1 LSDPIA
7 PADVSLSG
15 AGRIEIA
22 LTFDDGFW
30 APCYATMRSICLT
43 THHPERLRFHLLH
56 QQLTPTHRAALESI
70 RNDYGAELNFID
82 LDASEGVSQRIAG
95 FPRPRLMRFSKVIYA
110 RLFLGELLDV
120 AIARVLYLDCDVFVR
135 TALDPLFFM
144 DMQGHAIAAVLQPDR
159 MHVIAGTD
167 LRARSVFS
175 MADPY
180 FNSGVM
186 LIDMAQYRQ
195 VDFAAELARRLTPE
209 ELALF
214 YYDQDMINF
223 CFRGRILE
231 LDMRWNLQ
239 NAEPA
244 HEVFNP
250 AIVHYSAN
258 PKPWFVWSRVAF
270 KRTYRHLMT
279 NQYFYQYRR
288 ERMIGMVK
296 RWLRLA

>member
-1 LSDPIA
+1 MRD
-7 PADVSLSG
+7 G
-15 AGRIEIA
+15 ANTIEIV

-43 THHPERLRFHLLH
+43 THHPEQLRFHLLH
-56 QQLTPTHRAALESI
+56 RQLTPAHRAALESI
-70 RNDYGAELNFID
+70 HSDYGASLNFID
-82 LDASEGVSQRIAG
+82 LDAGNVLSERIAG
-95 FPRPRLMRFSKVIYA
+95 FPRLRLLRFSKVIYA
-110 RLFLGELLDV
+110 RLFLADLLDP
-120 AIARVLYLDCDVFVR
+120 AIERVLYLDCDVFVR
-135 TALDPLFFM
+135 TALDPLFFI

-159 MHVIAGTD
+159 MHCIAGTD
-167 LRARSVFS
+167 LKSRNAFS

-195 VDFAAELARRLTPE
+195 VDFIAELERGLSPAELAM
-209 ELALF
+209 F

-223 CFRGRILE
+223 CFKGRILE
-231 LDMRWNLQ
+231 LDTRWNLQ
-239 NAEPA
+239 NAVPA

-258 PKPWFVWSRVAF
+258 PKPWFWWSRVAF

-279 NQYFYQYRR
+279 NSYFYQYRR
-288 ERMIGMVK
+288 ERVARLVR
-296 RWLRLA
+296 RWLRLG

>member
-1 LSDPIA
+1 MRNG
-7 PADVSLSG
+7 AD
-15 AGRIEIA
+15 RIEIA

-43 THHPERLRFHLLH
+43 THHPEQLRFHLLH
-56 QQLTPTHRAALESI
+56 HALAPSHLEALQSI
-70 RNDYGAELNFID
+70 ERDYGAQLNFID
-82 LDASEGVSQRIAG
+82 LDAGGALKERIAA
-95 FPRPRLMRFSKVIYA
+95 FPRPRLMRFSTVIYA
-110 RLFLGELLDV
+110 RLFLAELLD
-120 AIARVLYLDCDVFVR
+120 ASIERVLYLDCDVFVR

-144 DMQGHAIAAVLQPDR
+144 DMQGNALAAVLQPDR
-159 MHVIAGTD
+159 MHCIAVTD
-167 LRARSVFS
+167 LKSRSAFS

-180 FNSGVM
+180 FNSGVL

-195 VDFAAELARRLTPE
+195 VDFAAELARRLTPA

-223 CFRGRILE
+223 CFKGRILE
-231 LDMRWNLQ
+231 LDPRWNLQ

-258 PKPWFVWSRVAF
+258 PKPWFTWSRVAF

-279 NQYFYQYRR
+279 NRYFYQYRR
-288 ERMIGMVK
+288 ERLLGLA
-296 RWLRLA
+296 RRLLRLG

>member
-1 LSDPIA
+1 MRD
-7 PADVSLSG
+7 G
-15 AGRIEIA
+15 ANTIEIA

-56 QQLTPTHRAALESI
+56 QTLAPSHRAALESI
-70 RNDYGAELNFID
+70 GSDYGAQLNFID
-82 LDASEGVSQRIAG
+82 LDARDGLNQRIAAL
-95 FPRPRLMRFSKVIYA
+95 PRPRLMRFSKVIYA
-110 RLFLGELLDV
+110 RLFLAELLD
-120 AIARVLYLDCDVFVR
+120 ASIERVLYLDCDVFVR

-144 DMQGHAIAAVLQPDR
+144 DMQGRAIAAVLQPDR
-159 MHVIAGTD
+159 MHCIAGTD
-167 LRARSVFS
+167 LRSRNTFS
-175 MADPY
+175 MAEPY

-186 LIDMAQYRQ
+186 LIDMVQYRQ
-195 VDFAAELARRLTPE
+195 MDFSAELARLPAAELAM
-209 ELALF
+209 F

-231 LDMRWNLQ
+231 LDPRWNLQ

-258 PKPWFVWSRVAF
+258 AKPWFAWSRVAF

-279 NQYFYQYRR
+279 NHYFYQYRR
-288 ERMIGMVK
+288 ERLARLAR
-296 RWLRLA
+296 RWLPWTAR